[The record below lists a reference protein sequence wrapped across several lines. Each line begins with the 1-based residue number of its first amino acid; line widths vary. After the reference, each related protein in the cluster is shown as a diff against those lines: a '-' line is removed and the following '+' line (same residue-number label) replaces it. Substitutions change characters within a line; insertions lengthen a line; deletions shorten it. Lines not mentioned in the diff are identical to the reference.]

1 MNILILKAFLIYLF
15 LRDTFLEMELQKI
28 FFLFSFLSGLKQQ
41 TLMISHYSCW
51 EGVRAQL
58 SWVLWPGVSLQ
69 ASVKLS
75 ASRVLICRLDWVGNL
90 LLSSLLRLWLGG
102 EHAVSC
108 GQ

>member
-1 MNILILKAFLIYLF
+1 MAWSQQCAAA
-15 LRDTFLEMELQKI
+15 TFRVESVPTAKNRFGGVTDLHTKHRNT
-28 FFLFSFLSGLKQQ
+28 Q

-58 SWVLWPGVSLQ
+58 SWVLRPGVSPQ

-108 GQ
+108 GL